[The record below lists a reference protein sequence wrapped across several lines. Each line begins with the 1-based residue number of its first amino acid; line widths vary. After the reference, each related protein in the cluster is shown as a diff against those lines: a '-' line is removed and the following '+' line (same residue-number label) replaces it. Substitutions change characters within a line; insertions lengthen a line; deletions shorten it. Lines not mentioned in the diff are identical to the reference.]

1 MSNKIVECEIC
12 GKRWESYGEEEAW
25 QEYIDNFGAVIAT
38 HDEGVVVCDE
48 CYGKIHPHKFP
59 EKVQAAKDSIMNK
72 KHN

>member
-1 MSNKIVECEIC
+1 
-12 GKRWESYGEEEAW
+12 
-25 QEYIDNFGAVIAT
+25 VIAT

-48 CYGKIHPHKFP
+48 CYEKIHPHKFP